1 MFCYSTDETHFN
13 GKFETREDALIEA
26 RSQDSMNCRIHIG
39 EVSPLDF
46 KELASKAISRIDVT
60 EMMRDII
67 EEEIGEDMNCEPAA
81 DSVRKLEDATME
93 MLAALMEETWGGCF
107 GVENIT
113 QH

>member
-1 MFCYSTDETHFN
+1 MFCYSTDGTHFN
-13 GKFETREDALIEA
+13 GKFETREDAFIEA
-26 RSQDSMNCRIHIG
+26 RSQDGINCRIHIG

-46 KELASKAISRIDVT
+46 QELAGKAISRIDVA

-67 EEEIGEDMNCEPAA
+67 EEEIGEDMNCEPEAEP
-81 DSVRKLEDATME
+81 VRKFEDAIME
-93 MLAALMEETWGGCF
+93 KLAALMEETWGGCF